1 MSAFP
6 HPSLGP
12 SQPAT
17 VRRRRASTT
26 SLAAAITSVVLVV
39 VLVLEPGRKILEGSF
54 APARTLIL
62 GLGFALLAG
71 GTILLMGARYR
82 ARCTDPDG

>member
-26 SLAAAITSVVLVV
+26 FFAAAIASVVA
-39 VLVLEPGRKILEGSF
+39 VLVLGPGRKILEGSF
-54 APARTLIL
+54 APVRTLVL

-71 GTILLMGARYR
+71 GTTLLMGARRR